1 LFRHRA
7 YVGSTDVV
15 DAGILSLLRHVDSL
29 SYGDVGSPNR
39 LIQGDN
45 VEVLAHLGE
54 LRRQVRCIYIDPPYN
69 TSEQWTHYEDGLE
82 HDDWLRA
89 RARTLK
95 ALWPFLREDGSLWV
109 SINDDGLHYL
119 KVLADSIVGRDKFV
133 ATVVWQH
140 RTTRENRCAFSQ
152 NHEYVLVYAK
162 NPTLFRDR
170 RNPVAAGP
178 AVLERYKNPDNDPR
192 GPWQSV
198 SVNVQ
203 AGHGT
208 PSQFYE
214 LAAPNG
220 TKHLPPKGRCWAY
233 TQERMRVLQANG
245 ELSFGR
251 DGNGVPRLKRFLR
264 DVSLELTPETLW
276 PATVTGTTRQA
287 KRHVLALL
295 PSQAVFD
302 TPKPEPLL
310 GRIIEIATDPGDIV
324 LDAYVG
330 SGTTTAAAHKL
341 NRRWI
346 GIDSGQHAATHCA
359 SRMRQV
365 VNGESGG
372 ISAAVQWRGGGGF
385 QFLRLKATRRLAA

>member
-1 LFRHRA
+1 
-7 YVGSTDVV
+7 
-15 DAGILSLLRHVDSL
+15 
-29 SYGDVGSPNR
+29 
-39 LIQGDN
+39 
-45 VEVLAHLGE
+45 
-54 LRRQVRCIYIDPPYN
+54 VRCIYIDPPYN